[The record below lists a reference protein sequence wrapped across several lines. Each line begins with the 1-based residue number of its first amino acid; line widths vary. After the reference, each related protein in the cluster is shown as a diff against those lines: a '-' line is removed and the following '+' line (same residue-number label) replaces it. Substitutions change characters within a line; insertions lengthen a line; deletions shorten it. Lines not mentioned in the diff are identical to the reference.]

1 MSPHSQSPYEL
12 FLPSAPERDRERG
25 TASLLRLCKTLERC
39 TTLGA
44 LLEAIQAEIEPIFG
58 YRSAW
63 FALVDAARDVICVL
77 GMQTPSASAAQGLA
91 LMAEIPIGADA
102 MLHEIIMGDHVV
114 VVVDARTD
122 PRTNKDAVAAYG
134 NRTIINTPLFLSARR
149 IGAIGIGTFAEEG
162 PRAPEDWQLEYL
174 WAIAGHV
181 SVAVDRI
188 QFLDSQQR
196 TESALFHAKERLQ
209 VTLNAIVDGV
219 ISVERDGRVD
229 YLNPIAERML
239 GCAVTEAVGKP
250 LDTLLR
256 LRDEDG
262 APAALP
268 EAGTALRVLPA
279 PGGQGHARLVE
290 ASCSLIR
297 NEEGQPHGHV
307 VVLRDVTEQRRL
319 LRRIEHQAWHDELTG
334 LPNRRAFERALAGA
348 VEDARR
354 RGAAHVLVYLD
365 LDEFKVVNDTCGHAA
380 GDELLRQLSRRLAG
394 RLAELLGPASAS
406 GDGRWLLARLGG
418 DEFGLL
424 VRDESLRAAAML
436 AENLQD
442 LVNRYRFQWDEQAF
456 RVGVCIGLAEIDRL
470 CSGVDALLQAADGA
484 CYMAKD
490 SGRNRIQVYDFN
502 DPELAR
508 RYGAMQ
514 WVSRIESA
522 LAEDR
527 FLLYAQAI
535 EPLQAPR
542 AGLAF
547 EVLLRLRDEEGRIAM
562 PAAFMPA
569 VERYHL
575 AARVDEWVIANTLR
589 WLAARS
595 AAEVSH
601 CGINVSGH
609 TVGDAA
615 MLARIV
621 AMLDASGVAPGSLCF
636 EMTETAAV
644 AHIAQAEAFIRA
656 VRARGCHVALDDFGS
671 GMASFAYLKQLPVD
685 VLKVDGLFVRQ
696 LEHEPVSQAMV
707 RAIRDVAQVMG
718 LHTVAEFAE
727 TDAAVGWL
735 RAAGID
741 HAQGYA
747 IARPRPIDE
756 LLGSAP

>member
-1 MSPHSQSPYEL
+1 MPHSQTPYEL
-12 FLPSAPERDRERG
+12 FLPSAPERERQRG
-25 TASLLRLCKTLERC
+25 TSSLLRLCKALERS
-39 TTLGA
+39 TTLGI
-44 LLEAIQAEIEPIFG
+44 LLDSIQAEIEPIFG

-63 FALVDAARDVICVL
+63 FALVDPARDVIRVH
-77 GMQTPSASAAQGLA
+77 GMHSPQQSAIDGLA
-91 LMAEIPIGADA
+91 VMAEIPLGHDA
-102 MLHEIIMGDHVV
+102 MLQEIIEGDHVV

-122 PRTNKDAVAAYG
+122 PRTNKDAVAIYG

-149 IGAIGIGTFAEEG
+149 IGAFGIGTFGDEG
-162 PRAPEDWQLEYL
+162 PSAPEPWHIEYL
-174 WAIAGHV
+174 GAIAGHV

-188 QFLDSQQR
+188 QFLEAQQQ
-196 TESALFHAKERLQ
+196 TEGALFQAKERLQ

-219 ISVERDGRVD
+219 ISIERDGRVD

-239 GCAVTEAVGKP
+239 GFDVTEAVGRP
-250 LDTLLR
+250 LAELLR
-256 LRDEDG
+256 LRDEQG

-268 EAGTALRVLPA
+268 DAGMALRVLAAPA
-279 PGGQGHARLVE
+279 DQGEPRLVE
-290 ASCSLIR
+290 VSCTPIR
-297 NEEGQPHGHV
+297 NEEGQPHGNV
-307 VVLRDVTEQRRL
+307 VVLHDVTEQRRL

-348 VEDARR
+348 VDDARR
-354 RGAAHVLVYLD
+354 NGTTHMLVYLD

-394 RLAELLGPASAS
+394 RLAEQLGPVA
-406 GDGRWLLARLGG
+406 GGMDGRWLLARLGG

-424 VRDESLRAAAML
+424 VRDEDTRAGALL
-436 AENLQD
+436 AESLQD
-442 LVNRYRFQWDEQAF
+442 LVNRYRFQWSDQAF
-456 RVGVCIGLAEIDRL
+456 RVGVCLGLAVIDRL

-490 SGRNRIQVYDFN
+490 SGRNRIQIYDFN

-527 FLLYAQAI
+527 FTLYAQTIA
-535 EPLQAPR
+535 PLQSVGE
-542 AGLAF
+542 GLAF
-547 EVLLRLRDEEGRIAM
+547 EVLLRLRDETGHIAM

-575 AARVDEWVIANTLR
+575 AARVDEWVVANTLR
-589 WLAARS
+589 WLAAR
-595 AAEVSH
+595 APGEVSH
-601 CGINVSGH
+601 CAINVSGH
-609 TVGDAA
+609 TVGDPA

-621 AMLDASGVAPGSLCF
+621 ALLDASGVPPASLCF

-644 AHIAQAEAFIRA
+644 AHIAQAEAFIRS
-656 VRARGCHVALDDFGS
+656 VRSRGCHVALDDFGS

-696 LEHEPVSQAMV
+696 LENEPVNQAMV
-707 RAIRDVAQVMG
+707 RAIHDVARVMG

-727 TDAAVGWL
+727 TPAAIEWL
-735 RAAGID
+735 RALGID

-756 LLGSAP
+756 LLGDRP

>member
-1 MSPHSQSPYEL
+1 MPPSQTPHEL
-12 FLPSAPERDRERG
+12 FLPSAPERERQRG
-25 TASLLRLCKTLERC
+25 TSSLLRLCKALERS
-39 TTLGA
+39 TTLGV
-44 LLEAIQAEIEPIFG
+44 LLDSIQAEIEPIFG

-63 FALVDAARDVICVL
+63 FALVDPARDVIRVH
-77 GMQTPSASAAQGLA
+77 GMHSAQQSAIDGLA
-91 LMAEIPIGADA
+91 VMAEIPIGQDA
-102 MLHEIIMGDHVV
+102 MLQEIIEGDHVV

-149 IGAIGIGTFAEEG
+149 IGAFGIGTFGDEG
-162 PRAPEDWQLEYL
+162 PSAPQPWQIEYL
-174 WAIAGHV
+174 GAVAGHV

-188 QFLDSQQR
+188 QFLEAQQQ
-196 TESALFHAKERLQ
+196 TEGALFQAKERLQ

-239 GCAVTEAVGKP
+239 GFVVTEAVGRP
-250 LDTLLR
+250 LAELLH
-256 LRDEDG
+256 LRDEQG
-262 APAALP
+262 RSAALP
-268 EAGTALRVLPA
+268 EAGTALRVLAP
-279 PGGQGHARLVE
+279 PGGGEPRLVE
-290 ASCSLIR
+290 VSCTAIR
-297 NEEGQPHGHV
+297 NEEGQPHGNV
-307 VVLRDVTEQRRL
+307 VVLHDVTEQRRL

-348 VEDARR
+348 VDDARR
-354 RGAAHVLVYLD
+354 NGGTHMLVYLD

-380 GDELLRQLSRRLAG
+380 GDELLRQLSRRLSG
-394 RLAELLGPASAS
+394 RLAEQLGPVAA
-406 GDGRWLLARLGG
+406 GADGRWLLARLGG

-424 VRDESLRAAAML
+424 LRDEDTRAAALL
-436 AENLQD
+436 AESLQD
-442 LVNRYRFQWDEQAF
+442 LVNRYRFQWSDQAF
-456 RVGVCIGLAEIDRL
+456 RVGVCLGLAVIDRL

-490 SGRNRIQVYDFN
+490 SGRNRIQIYDFN

-527 FLLYAQAI
+527 FTLYAQTIA
-535 EPLQAPR
+535 PLQSAGE
-542 AGLAF
+542 GLAF
-547 EVLLRLRDEEGRIAM
+547 EVLLRLRDESGHIAM

-575 AARVDEWVIANTLR
+575 AARVDEWVVGNTLR
-589 WLAARS
+589 WLAAR
-595 AAEVSH
+595 ATGEVSH
-601 CGINVSGH
+601 CAINVSGH
-609 TVGDAA
+609 TVGDPA
-615 MLARIV
+615 MLSRIV
-621 AMLDASGVAPGSLCF
+621 ALLDASGVPPASLCF

-644 AHIAQAEAFIRA
+644 AHIAQAEAFIRS

-696 LEHEPVSQAMV
+696 LENEPVNQAMV
-707 RAIRDVAQVMG
+707 RAIHDVARVMG

-727 TDAAVGWL
+727 TAAAIEWL
-735 RAAGID
+735 RALGID

-756 LLGSAP
+756 LLGDRP